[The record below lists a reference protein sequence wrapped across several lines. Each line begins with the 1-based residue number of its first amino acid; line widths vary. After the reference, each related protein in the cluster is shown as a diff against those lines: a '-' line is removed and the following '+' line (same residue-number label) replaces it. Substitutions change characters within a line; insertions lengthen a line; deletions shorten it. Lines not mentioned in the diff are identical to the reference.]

1 LAELIT
7 RVREPPK
14 GDDDDDDDDDNDDD
28 EIGKL
33 NSFYLSKEIFSN
45 LF

>member
-28 EIGKL
+28 EIGKM
-33 NSFYLSKEIFSN
+33 NSFYL
-45 LF
+45 